1 MSVINQMLKDL
12 ERRQPGAEESAVYV
26 APVRQQGWWMLVLT
40 LLCTLALGIL
50 GWRTWIYW
58 QQSQR
63 ATQPTARVELRAVA
77 SPAQVSSAVVTP
89 IVSSALPA
97 MVSTAVPSASS
108 VGGTSVLAA
117 SPARASIPAQMQA
130 PVDEAQPASVA
141 QADEDQADEEQA
153 DENLVAE
160 VPVDEAIPS
169 DEELQPDLY
178 AELAAEQE
186 AQEAAPAAP
195 APRKPGIL
203 KIETVELSLSE
214 LAALAERK
222 ATTAMAKGQMQEA
235 QDNYYEVLAHD
246 PHNQGARE
254 QLAGLLYGAGRLAE
268 AARVLE
274 EGLSLDPAQADLRLL
289 LARVAIAGG
298 ERQKALDWLTGY
310 RPELATSLDYYAT
323 WAGLAQELGQSGQA
337 SELYVR
343 LLRQQPDQGRW
354 WLGLGVAEDGQG
366 HRQRALDAYR
376 NAQLHGE
383 LGEAS
388 TQWLERRIAQLN
400 P

>member
-12 ERRQPGAEESAVYV
+12 EQRQPGSEGAAVYV

-40 LLCTLALGIL
+40 LLCTLALAIL

-63 ATQPTARVELRAVA
+63 TAQPTVQLTTQLAPA
-77 SPAQVSSAVVTP
+77 SQ
-89 IVSSALPA
+89 
-97 MVSTAVPSASS
+97 
-108 VGGTSVLAA
+108 
-117 SPARASIPAQMQA
+117 
-130 PVDEAQPASVA
+130 AQPASSATEVVA
-141 QADEDQADEEQA
+141 ASTEPQGAASGAVALDAVPVAAMARVSSPAGGAEGASATEAFADEAPASETLAETQPEDE
-153 DENLVAE
+153 VT
-160 VPVDEAIPS
+160 PS

-186 AQEAAPAAP
+186 AAPQEVAAP
-195 APRKPGIL
+195 PRKPGVL
-203 KIETVELSLSE
+203 KIETVDLSEPE

-222 ATTAMAKGQMQEA
+222 ATTAMAKGQMREA
-235 QDNYYEVLAHD
+235 QDNYYQVLVHD

-254 QLAGLLYGAGRLAE
+254 QLAGLLYGEGRLTE
-268 AARVLE
+268 ASQVLE
-274 EGLSLDPAQADLRLL
+274 EGLRLDPEQADLRLL
-289 LARVAIAGG
+289 LARVAIGG
-298 ERQKALDWLTGY
+298 GDRQKALDWLTGY
-310 RPELATSLDYYAT
+310 QPDLAANLDYYAT
-323 WAGLAQELGQSGQA
+323 WAGLAQELGQPARA
-337 SELYVR
+337 SELYVK

-376 NAQLHGE
+376 NAQLHGN

-388 TQWLERRIAQLN
+388 TRWLEQRIAQLA

>member
-12 ERRQPGAEESAVYV
+12 EQRQPGSDGAAVYV
-26 APVRQQGWWMLVLT
+26 APARRQGWWMLVLT
-40 LLCTLALGIL
+40 LLCTLALVIL

-63 ATQPTARVELRAVA
+63 TAQPTVQLTTELAPASTQTPPASSATEVVAAPPEPQGAASGAVALDAAPVAAMARARPPAGGAEGSSATEALADEAPASETLAETQPEDEL
-77 SPAQVSSAVVTP
+77 T
-89 IVSSALPA
+89 
-97 MVSTAVPSASS
+97 
-108 VGGTSVLAA
+108 
-117 SPARASIPAQMQA
+117 
-130 PVDEAQPASVA
+130 
-141 QADEDQADEEQA
+141 
-153 DENLVAE
+153 
-160 VPVDEAIPS
+160 PS

-186 AQEAAPAAP
+186 AAPQEVAA
-195 APRKPGIL
+195 APRKPGVL
-203 KIETVELSLSE
+203 KIETVDLSEPE

-222 ATTAMAKGQMQEA
+222 ATTAMAKGQMREA
-235 QDNYYEVLAHD
+235 QDNYYQVLVHD

-254 QLAGLLYGAGRLAE
+254 QLAGLLYGEGRLTE
-268 AARVLE
+268 ASQVLE
-274 EGLSLDPAQADLRLL
+274 EGLRLDPAQADLRLL
-289 LARVAIAGG
+289 LARVAISGG
-298 ERQKALDWLTGY
+298 DRQKALDWLTGY
-310 RPELATSLDYYAT
+310 QPDLAANLDYYAT
-323 WAGLAQELGQSGQA
+323 WAGLAQELGQPAQA
-337 SELYVR
+337 SELYVK

-376 NAQLHGE
+376 NAQLHGN

-388 TQWLERRIAQLN
+388 TRWLEQRIAELT

>member
-12 ERRQPGAEESAVYV
+12 EQRQSGSEGAAVYV

-40 LLCTLALGIL
+40 LLCTLALAIL

-63 ATQPTARVELRAVA
+63 TAQSTVQLTTRLVPASGEQTLPASSAAEVVAVA
-77 SPAQVSSAVVTP
+77 PAPQVA
-89 IVSSALPA
+89 
-97 MVSTAVPSASS
+97 
-108 VGGTSVLAA
+108 AA
-117 SPARASIPAQMQA
+117 SGAVGVDGSIAARASDTADLA
-130 PVDEAQPASVA
+130 PQTLAETPP
-141 QADEDQADEEQA
+141 EDD
-153 DENLVAE
+153 V
-160 VPVDEAIPS
+160 IPS

-178 AELAAEQE
+178 AELAAEQDAEE
-186 AQEAAPAAP
+186 APVP
-195 APRKPGIL
+195 TAPRKPRIL
-203 KIETVELSLSE
+203 KIETVELSEPE

-235 QDNYYEVLAHD
+235 QDNYYEVLVHD

-268 AARVLE
+268 AGQVLE
-274 EGLSLDPAQADLRLL
+274 EGLRLDPEQADLRLL
-289 LARVAIAGG
+289 LARVAIGG
-298 ERQKALDWLTGY
+298 GDRQKALDWLTGY
-310 RPELATSLDYYAT
+310 QPDLAANLDYYAT
-323 WAGLAQELGQSGQA
+323 WAGLAQELGQPARA
-337 SELYVR
+337 SELYVK

-376 NAQLHGE
+376 NAQLHGN

-388 TQWLERRIAQLN
+388 TRWLEQRIAQLA

>member
-12 ERRQPGAEESAVYV
+12 DRRQQEAEGAAVYV

-40 LLCTLALGIL
+40 LLCTLALAIL

-63 ATQPTARVELRAVA
+63 TAQPMVQLTTELAPASQAQTQ
-77 SPAQVSSAVVTP
+77 
-89 IVSSALPA
+89 
-97 MVSTAVPSASS
+97 SASS
-108 VGGTSVLAA
+108 ATKVVAAPPEPQGAA
-117 SPARASIPAQMQA
+117 SGAVALDLA
-130 PVDEAQPASVA
+130 PVAAVARTSAPAGVAEGASATEALADEAPASESLA
-141 QADEDQADEEQA
+141 ETQPEDE
-153 DENLVAE
+153 LT
-160 VPVDEAIPS
+160 PS

-186 AQEAAPAAP
+186 VVPQEVAAP
-195 APRKPGIL
+195 PRKPGVL
-203 KIETVELSLSE
+203 KIETVDLSEPE

-222 ATTAMAKGQMQEA
+222 ATTAMAKGQMREA
-235 QDNYYEVLAHD
+235 QDNYYQVLVHD

-254 QLAGLLYGAGRLAE
+254 QLAGLLYGEGRLTE
-268 AARVLE
+268 ASQVLE
-274 EGLSLDPAQADLRLL
+274 EGLRLDPAQADLRLL
-289 LARVAIAGG
+289 LARVAISGG
-298 ERQKALDWLTGY
+298 DRQKALDWLTGY
-310 RPELATSLDYYAT
+310 QPDLAGNLDYYAT
-323 WAGLAQELGQSGQA
+323 WAGLAQELGQPAQA
-337 SELYVR
+337 SELYVK

-366 HRQRALDAYR
+366 HRQRALDAYG
-376 NAQLHGE
+376 NAQLHGN

-388 TQWLERRIAQLN
+388 TRWLEQRIAELT